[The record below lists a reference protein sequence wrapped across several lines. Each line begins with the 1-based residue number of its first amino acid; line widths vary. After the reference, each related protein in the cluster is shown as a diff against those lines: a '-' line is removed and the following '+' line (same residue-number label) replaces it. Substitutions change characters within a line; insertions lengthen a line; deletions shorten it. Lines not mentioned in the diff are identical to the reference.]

1 MSLVITAFG
10 NIPNKFDFV
19 RLGTKTRHPHTCI
32 SFDWFIGFWACS
44 KIIHSSMN
52 ICLNPG
58 TVLGR
63 LQYDSDQKEKGTKL
77 GLPFL
82 TQRCGKVIHS
92 SMNIVNE
99 YLPKPITVPNKPG
112 YLRTA
117 ATRLPWTGFP
127 TAWSSFKKTNFWKT
141 QALAGST
148 VLIVV
153 CVCMCVCDC
162 MQYLGCLFI

>member
-1 MSLVITAFG
+1 M
-10 NIPNKFDFV
+10 
-19 RLGTKTRHPHTCI
+19 
-32 SFDWFIGFWACS
+32 
-44 KIIHSSMN
+44 SMN

-63 LQYDSDQKEKGTKL
+63 LQYDSDQKEKGPKL
-77 GLPFL
+77 GSPFL
-82 TQRCGKVIHS
+82 TQRCRKVIHS

-99 YLPKPITVPNKPG
+99 YLPKPITVLNKPR

-117 ATRLPWTGFP
+117 AARLPWTGFP

-153 CVCMCVCDC
+153 CVCVYVCVWLHAIFRLLIHIIIVK
-162 MQYLGCLFI
+162 QSCLIFEKFTSMVLKPAGTFNSLCPHSS